1 MTANGMATRLGGG
14 RFRAEGMALG
24 ALFGLVGLLG
34 VAYGARSWFPELASR
49 HGAGIDVMLNYLL
62 ISTGGLF
69 LVGHLVLA
77 VFIWQGTHRA
87 QVSRRAASSRAER
100 RLSVALGM
108 LMALIAEGGVLA
120 IGIPVW
126 GEYFMATPPDDAV
139 VIEVTGT
146 QFMWHAR
153 YPGADGQFGRLRPE
167 LIDSAS
173 NPLGLDRDDRRS
185 ADDVVWTGE
194 IYAPADRTILIRLRS
209 SDVIHSLFV
218 PSLRVKQDVV
228 PGMTPEVMFVPTREG
243 RYEIACTELCGMGHY
258 RMQGFFHV
266 VSDADF
272 DRWLRERE
280 A

>member
-1 MTANGMATRLGGG
+1 MTANGAAVRSGAG
-14 RFRAEGMALG
+14 RFWAEGIALG
-24 ALFGLVGLLG
+24 ALFALVGVLG

-49 HGAGIDVMLNYLL
+49 HGVGIDAMLNYLL
-62 ISTGGLF
+62 VTTGGLF

-77 VFIWQGTHRA
+77 LFIWQGTRRA
-87 QVSRRAASSRAER
+87 HVSRRSATPRAER

-126 GEYFMATPPDDAV
+126 GEYFMAAPPDDAV

-153 YPGADGQFGRLRPE
+153 YPGPDGQFGRLRAE

-173 NPLGLDRDDRRS
+173 NPIGLDGDDRRS

-194 IYAPADRTILIRLRS
+194 IYAPVDRTILIRLRS

-228 PGMTPEVMFVPTREG
+228 PGMTPEVLFVPTREG

-266 VSDADF
+266 VSDAEF
-272 DRWLRERE
+272 DRWLREQGS
-280 A
+280 